1 LKGLNE
7 KMDKLIRLLTE
18 FDEIEEDESD
28 DEEFVIEDKE
38 ESDEE

>member
-1 LKGLNE
+1 
-7 KMDKLIRLLTE
+7 MDKLIRLLTE